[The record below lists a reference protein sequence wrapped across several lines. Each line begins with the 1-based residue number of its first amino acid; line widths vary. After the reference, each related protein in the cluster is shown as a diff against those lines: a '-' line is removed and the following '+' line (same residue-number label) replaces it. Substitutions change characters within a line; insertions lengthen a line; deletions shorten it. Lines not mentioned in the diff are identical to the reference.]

1 VGRSRRAHLSSEPGA
16 AGWKRLAR
24 YRPGRY
30 GIRVNV
36 RNALDRSHRH
46 SGAHQILARDRGLTA
61 LSVSYNLRFV
71 ETYGSAGIAA
81 LGDPTRRAIFE
92 SLARRPKAVGELAA
106 ELPVSR
112 PAVSQ
117 HLRVLKEAGLVTD
130 RADGTRRIYQIHQQG
145 VQAIHGY
152 LDQMWG
158 QAMTAFQAEARQ
170 VASQAPGG
178 SPAPELPASPR
189 PGAAGRA
196 RDRGS

>member
-1 VGRSRRAHLSSEPGA
+1 MRRC
-16 AGWKRLAR
+16 RLVVIWR
-24 YRPGRY
+24 
-30 GIRVNV
+30 
-36 RNALDRSHRH
+36 
-46 SGAHQILARDRGLTA
+46 LTVHW
-61 LSVSYNLRFV
+61 VSYNLRFV

-117 HLRVLKEAGLVTD
+117 HLRVLKDAGLVTD
-130 RADGTRRIYQIHQQG
+130 RANGTRRIYQLRQQG

-158 QAMTAFQAEARQ
+158 QAMAAFQEEARQ
-170 VASQAPGG
+170 IARQAPAG
-178 SPAPELPASPR
+178 SPAPEPSADPR
-189 PGAAGRA
+189 PGVAGRA